1 MRVSRQ
7 KAAENRERIIDAAGA
22 LFREKGFDG
31 IGVADIMKAAQLTHG
46 GFYGHFASKDDLVA
60 QASQRAMARAAMNWT
75 NVTASAPKNPYA
87 ALLDHYLSPRHR
99 DDPRH
104 GCAFAALSAEAAR
117 CGKPV
122 RSAFASGLEALIEI
136 IAEAVPGRSKSGRRR
151 KAVAAVAELV
161 GALMLAR
168 AVDDPALSNEILD
181 AAKQELLAA
190 ANR

>member
-22 LFREKGFDG
+22 LFRKKGFDG

-46 GFYGHFASKDDLVA
+46 GFYGHFASKDDLVS

-99 DDPRH
+99 DDPGH
-104 GCAFAALSAEAAR
+104 GCAFAALSGEAAR

-122 RSAFASGLEALIEI
+122 RSAFGSGLEALIEI
-136 IAEAVPGRSKSGRRR
+136 IAKAVPGRSKSGRRR
-151 KAVAAVAELV
+151 KAVAAVAGLV
-161 GALMLAR
+161 GALTLAR

-190 ANR
+190 ANC

>member
-7 KAAENRERIIDAAGA
+7 KAAESRERIIDAAGA

-31 IGVADIMKAAQLTHG
+31 IGVADIMKAAHLTHG
-46 GFYGHFASKDDLVA
+46 GFYGHFASKDDLIA

-87 ALLDHYLSPRHR
+87 ALLEHYLSPRHR
-99 DDPRH
+99 DDPGH

-122 RSAFASGLEALIEI
+122 RSAFARGLEPLIEI
-136 IAEAVPGRSKSGRRR
+136 IAKAVPGRSKSGRRR

-190 ANR
+190 GNR

>member
-1 MRVSRQ
+1 
-7 KAAENRERIIDAAGA
+7 
-22 LFREKGFDG
+22 
-31 IGVADIMKAAQLTHG
+31 
-46 GFYGHFASKDDLVA
+46 
-60 QASQRAMARAAMNWT
+60 
-75 NVTASAPKNPYA
+75 
-87 ALLDHYLSPRHR
+87 LS
-99 DDPRH
+99 
-104 GCAFAALSAEAAR
+104 GEAAR

-122 RSAFASGLEALIEI
+122 RSAFARGLEPLIEI
-136 IAEAVPGRSKSGRRR
+136 IAKAVPGGSKSDRRR

>member
-1 MRVSRQ
+1 MPWDEKHKQ
-7 KAAENRERIIDAAGA
+7 TTRERIVAVAARAIRARGPN
-22 LFREKGFDG
+22 
-31 IGVADIMKAAQLTHG
+31 GVSVAEIMKEAGLTHG
-46 GFYGHFASKDDLVA
+46 GFYGHFVSKDDLVA

-75 NVTASAPKNPYA
+75 NVTAGAPKNPYA
-87 ALLDHYLSPRHR
+87 ALLEHYLSPRHR
-99 DDPRH
+99 DDPGH
-104 GCAFAALSAEAAR
+104 GWAFAALSGQAAR

-136 IAEAVPGRSKSGRRR
+136 IAKAVPSRSKSGRRR